1 MEKVKKTFF
10 TAKNIATMGVLMA
23 LVVVLQV
30 FAGSINIANL
40 VTLNFSLIPIV
51 LGAIV
56 LGPVAGAILGF
67 ANGIV
72 ILIQVILTPSG
83 FYYIIWTYSPLV
95 TTLICLVKTTVA
107 GFAGGMVFRVI
118 SKKNTLAATFVAS
131 ALVPIIN
138 TSLFVLGCLCMSDTI
153 LTHQNTLPQYQGM
166 NIFIFICV
174 GLVTFNFFIELAL
187 NLIVSPALNS
197 VYRVV
202 EKQFIHNKK
211 RTVKAQDATEKDDAE
226 RTDHDN
232 LS

>member
-153 LTHQNTLPQYQGM
+153 LTYQNTLPQSQGM